1 MVRTI
6 ALEEH
11 FTTKELA
18 AYAAGIS
25 SIVQPGVWAEALR
38 LLLDVTASRL
48 SAMDDAGL
56 DVQVLSLNAPG
67 IQAEKDASVAVSRAK
82 AVNDLLAETI
92 ATIRIAS
99 LGLPPFRCRIHKLQ
113 QRNWNGLFNS
123 LA

>member
-1 MVRTI
+1 M
-6 ALEEH
+6 
-11 FTTKELA
+11 A

-25 SIVQPGVWAEALR
+25 WIAQPGVWAEALR
-38 LLLDVTASRL
+38 LLLDVSAARL

-92 ATIRIAS
+92 TNDPDGFAGFAA
-99 LGLPPFRCRIHKLQ
+99 LALQ
-113 QRNWNGLFNS
+113 DTAGCSKGIGTGR
-123 LA
+123 